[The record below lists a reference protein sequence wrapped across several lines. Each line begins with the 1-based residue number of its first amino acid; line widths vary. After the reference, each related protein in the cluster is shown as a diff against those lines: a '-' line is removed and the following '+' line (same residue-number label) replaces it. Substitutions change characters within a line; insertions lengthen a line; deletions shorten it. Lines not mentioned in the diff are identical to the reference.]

1 MADDSDDFDVPAD
14 VAARLVRALDRLP
27 GSIACLI
34 EPDLSIG
41 WLSHS
46 ARWVTGSDPDQRG
59 GDDSF
64 ARIHPED
71 AGKLLHGLA
80 QMRSLTKAQGTD
92 MPLTGPLRYRFQR
105 VDNDEWMVMEAH
117 VHALEADPEVN
128 GLLVIARPVDGHLDG
143 VGHIIDLL
151 VMDAP
156 LPHVLAA
163 CAQLVPAT
171 AASAAVVGMVGGETV
186 TGADPV
192 GPASEL
198 VKDDRWW
205 RETLQHGTTRV
216 EADFGG
222 FPDELAQE
230 ARTQGFRNVWVWPL
244 RDHSSDEVLG
254 ALVVWVRFS
263 GEYNITADEMM
274 RQVERV
280 AGMVLSEQRRTHALR
295 QEVLTDSLTGVGNR
309 SALRNRL
316 DSASGALTVAVV
328 DLDDFKPVNDQHG
341 HAVGDEVLGVVAR
354 RLVAAVRDDDL
365 VIRLGGDEFV
375 IVFADGT
382 PPEACVSVVSR
393 LTETI
398 SQPIRVA
405 GGLTL
410 SVTASAGLATG
421 SPSQAIR
428 AADARL
434 FEAKKAKP
442 SVHVSR

>member
-1 MADDSDDFDVPAD
+1 MDDSDDSEVPLD

-41 WLSHS
+41 WLSRS
-46 ARWVTGSDPDQRG
+46 AQWVTGSDPEQRG

-71 AGKLLHGLA
+71 ADKLLHGLA
-80 QMRSLTKAQGTD
+80 QMRSVTKSQGSD

-105 VDNDEWMVMEAH
+105 VDNDQWVMMEAH
-117 VHALEADPEVN
+117 VHALESDPEVN

-143 VGHIIDLL
+143 VGHVIDLL

-156 LPHVLAA
+156 LPEVLTA
-163 CAQLVPAT
+163 CAQLVPMT
-171 AASAAVVGMVGGETV
+171 AASAAVVGLVGGEIIA
-186 TGADPV
+186 GADPT
-192 GPASEL
+192 GPASKL

-205 RETLQHGTTRV
+205 RETLQHGMTRV
-216 EADFGG
+216 GPDFEG
-222 FPDELAQE
+222 FPEDLAQE
-230 ARTQGFRNVWVWPL
+230 ARTRGFRNVWVWPL
-244 RDHSSDEVLG
+244 RDRSSDDVLG

-263 GEYNITADEMM
+263 GEYNISADELM

-280 AGMVLSEQRRTHALR
+280 AAMVLSEQRRTHALR
-295 QEVLTDSLTGVGNR
+295 QEVLTDPLTGVGNR
-309 SALRNRL
+309 TALRGRL
-316 DSASGALTVAVV
+316 DSATGALTVAVV
-328 DLDDFKPVNDQHG
+328 DLDDFKPVNDRHG
-341 HAVGDEVLGVVAR
+341 HAVGDEVLRVVAQ
-354 RLVAAVRDDDL
+354 RLVGAVRDDDL

-382 PPEACVSVVSR
+382 PPEACVKLASR

-398 SQPIRVA
+398 SQPIRLA